1 MKEEDE
7 VSDGVPP
14 RPKAKGKAK
23 VKSKAMPHPRGFD
36 ARRGRR
42 VEVPLRGPNE
52 APRPRMIRAFSGFSF
67 RPVHHLK
74 CRICGNYGHVAASC
88 IQGQR
93 SVSLTTGKIQL
104 SQRID
109 PKSDEDLRG
118 DALPNYGLE
127 NPLSSQISPGD
138 SVSQVGYSP
147 VAPKY
152 ALPIPTAPGMSAD
165 ERLRLLL
172 KKRKSEEPQRRHQGY
187 ETSEEVWPRD
197 DGEETGDLKEEL
209 RRKRK
214 RLEMKPFTK
223 ENRERPSYMRPL
235 PEDPRKNRPKH
246 SEAAPPKRPPV
257 APPKT
262 PPKGPMPPPPKK
274 KAMPTAPKTP
284 PKKPAEKPK
293 TPAKDVSKA
302 TSASEAPKSEASK
315 ATAHVPKAIGIEPPK
330 TPPKMAP
337 KTPSAAGRSVSPTL
351 VDAAAAPAGPKPSGV
366 DRTKDSSPTRH
377 LEGLPEQSVAGCVT
391 PEASPKP
398 PPPPLDSPPAV
409 IRNHHLLLHRQDRS
423 LTGEHQHQ
431 QNRRSVQPATSQ
443 GSWEWDPNTLR
454 HQWAILAVQ

>member
-1 MKEEDE
+1 MT
-7 VSDGVPP
+7 
-14 RPKAKGKAK
+14 
-23 VKSKAMPHPRGFD
+23 
-36 ARRGRR
+36 
-42 VEVPLRGPNE
+42 N
-52 APRPRMIRAFSGFSF
+52 
-67 RPVHHLK
+67 
-74 CRICGNYGHVAASC
+74 N
-88 IQGQR
+88 
-93 SVSLTTGKIQL
+93 
-104 SQRID
+104 
-109 PKSDEDLRG
+109 DEDLRG

-152 ALPIPTAPGMSAD
+152 ALPIPTTPGMSAD

-172 KKRKSEEPQRRHQGY
+172 KKRKSEEPQRRHHGY
-187 ETSEEVWPRD
+187 ETSDDVWPRD

-214 RLEMKPFTK
+214 RLEMKPFVK

-257 APPKT
+257 PPPKT

-274 KAMPTAPKTP
+274 KAMPTAPKTR

-302 TSASEAPKSEASK
+302 ASASEAPKAAE
-315 ATAHVPKAIGIEPPK
+315 HVPKAIGKEPPK

-337 KTPSAAGRSVSPTL
+337 KTPSAADRSVSPTL

-366 DRTKDSSPTRH
+366 DRAKDSSPARPP
-377 LEGLPEQSVAGCVT
+377 EGLPEQVPMPTTPSEAFRAARDDEPAKASSLAATSPAQSVVGHG
-391 PEASPKP
+391 SPKGEP
-398 PPPPLDSPPAV
+398 KAASTA
-409 IRNHHLLLHRQDRS
+409 
-423 LTGEHQHQ
+423 TG
-431 QNRRSVQPATSQ
+431 
-443 GSWEWDPNTLR
+443 
-454 HQWAILAVQ
+454 

>member
-1 MKEEDE
+1 MEYLHVQK
-7 VSDGVPP
+7 P
-14 RPKAKGKAK
+14 RPRRRARQCRVLA
-23 VKSKAMPHPRGFD
+23 PRGTVRGFFD

-52 APRPRMIRAFSGFSF
+52 EPKPRIIRAFSGFTF

-74 CRICGNYGHVAASC
+74 CRICGNVGHVAASC
-88 IQGQR
+88 TRGQR

-152 ALPIPTAPGMSAD
+152 ALPIPTTPGMSAD

-172 KKRKSEEPQRRHQGY
+172 KKRKSEEPQRRHHGY
-187 ETSEEVWPRD
+187 ETSDEVWPRD

-214 RLEMKPFTK
+214 RLEMKPFVK

-257 APPKT
+257 PPPKT

-302 TSASEAPKSEASK
+302 TSASEAPKSEAPK
-315 ATAHVPKAIGIEPPK
+315 ASEHVPKANR
-330 TPPKMAP
+330 TSQD
-337 KTPSAAGRSVSPTL
+337 PSKDGS
-351 VDAAAAPAGPKPSGV
+351 
-366 DRTKDSSPTRH
+366 KDSECS
-377 LEGLPEQSVAGCVT
+377 
-391 PEASPKP
+391 
-398 PPPPLDSPPAV
+398 
-409 IRNHHLLLHRQDRS
+409 RS
-423 LTGEHQHQ
+423 I
-431 QNRRSVQPATSQ
+431 S
-443 GSWEWDPNTLR
+443 
-454 HQWAILAVQ
+454 